1 MIYRNVISAVVRAL
15 AAETINSAGGCD
27 FDPKVQCA
35 KQKGEIS
42 GKEWSLLQDCIVHKL
57 LHKVL
62 SQRHWFALTAKFS
75 THNGRKIEAT
85 GRLVAIVTS
94 PAPQLFTRKAVT
106 AWAIPQVKKGAHR
119 AIAKVEAPKLRFD
132 KHDAHKWH
140 WRNEA
145 ALAAVERANASA
157 AKRNTSQQDGAIIL
171 ADSNYDMTT
180 WDAQGLDDRTYRRW
194 RHSIHKSLESL
205 VDNAL
210 VEAQLILEEA
220 GVLGEQAA

>member
-1 MIYRNVISAVVRAL
+1 MTYRNVVSAVVRAL
-15 AAETINSAGGCD
+15 AAETINSAGGND
-27 FDPKVQCA
+27 FEPKVQCA
-35 KQKGEIS
+35 KQKGEIV
-42 GKEWSLLQDCIVHKL
+42 GKEAALLQDCIVHKL

-94 PAPQLFTRKAVT
+94 QAPALFTRKAVT
-106 AWAIPQVKKGAHR
+106 AWAIPQIKGVRREPVKVKAPQFDEDVPAWR
-119 AIAKVEAPKLRFD
+119 VAAAK
-132 KHDAHKWH
+132 
-140 WRNEA
+140 
-145 ALAAVERANASA
+145 AAVERANASA
-157 AKRNTSQQDGAIIL
+157 AKRSTSQQDGPIIL

-180 WDAQGLDDRTYRRW
+180 WDTQGLDDRTYRRW
-194 RHSIHKSLESL
+194 RHSIHKALESL
-205 VDNAL
+205 VDTAL

>member
-1 MIYRNVISAVVRAL
+1 MTYRNVVSAVVRAL

-57 LHKVL
+57 LHQVL
-62 SQRHWFALTAKFS
+62 SQRHWNALTAKFS
-75 THNGRKIEAT
+75 THNRRKIEAT
-85 GRLVAIVTS
+85 CKLAAVVTS
-94 PAPQLFTRKAVT
+94 PAPHLFTQKAVT
-106 AWAIPQVKKGAHR
+106 AWAIPQIKGVRKEPVK
-119 AIAKVEAPKLRFD
+119 AKAVEQDKDAPAWRVEAAKS
-132 KHDAHKWH
+132 
-140 WRNEA
+140 
-145 ALAAVERANASA
+145 AVERANASA
-157 AKRNTSQQDGAIIL
+157 AKRSTSQQDGPIIL

-180 WDAQGLDDRTYRRW
+180 WDTQGLDDRTYRRW
-194 RHSIHKSLESL
+194 RHSIHKALESL

>member
-1 MIYRNVISAVVRAL
+1 MAYRNVVSAVVRAL

-27 FDPKVQCA
+27 FEPKVQCA
-35 KQKGEIS
+35 KQKGEIN
-42 GKEWSLLQDCIVHKL
+42 GKEWSLLQDCIAHKL
-57 LHKVL
+57 LHQVL

-106 AWAIPQVKKGAHR
+106 AWAIPQIKGVRKEPVKAVAVELDKDAPAWR
-119 AIAKVEAPKLRFD
+119 VEAAK
-132 KHDAHKWH
+132 
-140 WRNEA
+140 
-145 ALAAVERANASA
+145 AAVERANASA
-157 AKRNTSQQDGAIIL
+157 AKRRTSQQDSAIIL

-180 WDAQGLDDRTYRRW
+180 WDSQGLDDRTYRRW
-194 RHSIHKSLESL
+194 RQSIHKALESL
-205 VDNAL
+205 VDTAL

>member
-1 MIYRNVISAVVRAL
+1 MTYRNVVSAVVRAL

-27 FDPKVQCA
+27 FEPKVQCA
-35 KQKGEIS
+35 KQKGEIV
-42 GKEWSLLQDCIVHKL
+42 GKEAALLQDCIVHKL
-57 LHKVL
+57 LHAVL
-62 SQRHWFALTAKFS
+62 SPRHWFALTAKFS

-94 PAPQLFTRKAVT
+94 PAPALFTRRAVT
-106 AWAIPQVKKGAHR
+106 AWAIPQIKGVRREPVKVKAPQFEEDVPAWR
-119 AIAKVEAPKLRFD
+119 VEAAK
-132 KHDAHKWH
+132 
-140 WRNEA
+140 
-145 ALAAVERANASA
+145 AAVERANAMA
-157 AKRNTSQQDGAIIL
+157 AKRGTSQLDGAIIL

-194 RHSIHKSLESL
+194 RHSIHKALESL

>member
-1 MIYRNVISAVVRAL
+1 MGYRNVVSAVVRAL

-27 FDPKVQCA
+27 FEPKVQCA
-35 KQKGEIS
+35 KQKGEIV
-42 GKEWSLLQDCIVHKL
+42 GKEAALLQDCIVHKL
-57 LHKVL
+57 LHKIL

-94 PAPQLFTRKAVT
+94 PAPALFTRKAVT
-106 AWAIPQVKKGAHR
+106 AWAIPQIKGVRREPVKVKAPQFDEDVPVWR
-119 AIAKVEAPKLRFD
+119 VEAAK
-132 KHDAHKWH
+132 
-140 WRNEA
+140 
-145 ALAAVERANASA
+145 AAVERANAMA
-157 AKRNTSQQDGAIIL
+157 ARRGTSQQDGAIVL

-180 WDAQGLDDRTYRRW
+180 WDTQGLDDRTYRRW
-194 RHSIHKSLESL
+194 RQAIHKALESL
-205 VDNAL
+205 VDTAL

>member
-1 MIYRNVISAVVRAL
+1 MTYRNVVSAVVRAL
-15 AAETINSAGGCD
+15 AAETINSTGGCD

-57 LHKVL
+57 LHRVL

-106 AWAIPQVKKGAHR
+106 AWAIPQIKGVRKEPVK
-119 AIAKVEAPKLRFD
+119 AKAVEQDKDAP
-132 KHDAHKWH
+132 A
-140 WRNEA
+140 WRVA
-145 ALAAVERANASA
+145 AKAAVERANASA
-157 AKRNTSQQDGAIIL
+157 AKRNTSQQDGPIIL
-171 ADSNYDMTT
+171 ADSNYDMNT
-180 WDAQGLDDRTYRRW
+180 WDNQGMTERTYQLW
-194 RHSIHKSLESL
+194 NKAIKKALESL
-205 VDNAL
+205 VDDAL
-210 VEAQLILEEA
+210 VEAQVILEEA

>member
-1 MIYRNVISAVVRAL
+1 MTYRNVVSAVVRAL

-57 LHKVL
+57 LHQVL

-94 PAPQLFTRKAVT
+94 PAPHLFTRKAVT
-106 AWAIPQVKKGAHR
+106 AWAIPQIKGVRKEPVK
-119 AIAKVEAPKLRFD
+119 AKAVEFDEDAP
-132 KHDAHKWH
+132 A
-140 WRNEA
+140 WRVA
-145 ALAAVERANASA
+145 AAKAAVERANASA
-157 AKRNTSQQDGAIIL
+157 AKRNTSQRDGPIIL

-180 WDAQGLDDRTYRRW
+180 WDTQGLDDRTYRRW
-194 RHSIHKSLESL
+194 RHSIHKALESL
-205 VDNAL
+205 VDTAL

>member
-1 MIYRNVISAVVRAL
+1 MTYRNVVSAVVRAL

-27 FDPKVQCA
+27 FEPKVQCA

-42 GKEWSLLQDCIVHKL
+42 GKDWSILQDCIVHKL

-106 AWAIPQVKKGAHR
+106 AWAIPQIKGVRKEPVKAAAVEHSKDAPAWR
-119 AIAKVEAPKLRFD
+119 VKAAKS
-132 KHDAHKWH
+132 
-140 WRNEA
+140 
-145 ALAAVERANASA
+145 AVERANASA
-157 AKRNTSQQDGAIIL
+157 AKRRTSQQDGAIIL
-171 ADSNYDMTT
+171 ADSNYDMNT
-180 WDAQGLDDRTYRRW
+180 WDNQGMSERTYQLW
-194 RHSIHKSLESL
+194 NKAIKKCLESL
-205 VDNAL
+205 VDEAL
-210 VEAQLILEEA
+210 VEAQVILEEA

>member
-1 MIYRNVISAVVRAL
+1 MTYRNVVSAVVRAL
-15 AAETINSAGGCD
+15 AAETISSAGGCD
-27 FDPKVQCA
+27 FEPKVQCA
-35 KQKGEIS
+35 KQKGELS

-57 LHKVL
+57 LHQVL
-62 SQRHWFALTAKFS
+62 SQQHWIALTAKFS

-106 AWAIPQVKKGAHR
+106 AWAIPQIKGARKEPVKAKAGELDKDAPAWR
-119 AIAKVEAPKLRFD
+119 A
-132 KHDAHKWH
+132 
-140 WRNEA
+140 A
-145 ALAAVERANASA
+145 AASAAVERANASA
-157 AKRNTSQQDGAIIL
+157 ARLRTSQQDGAIIL
-171 ADSNYDMTT
+171 ADSNYDMAT
-180 WDAQGLDDRTYRRW
+180 WDSQGLDDRTYRRW
-194 RHSIHKSLESL
+194 RHSIYKALESL

>member
-1 MIYRNVISAVVRAL
+1 MTYRNVVSAVVRAL

-27 FDPKVQCA
+27 FNPKVQCA

-94 PAPQLFTRKAVT
+94 PAPHLFTQKAVT
-106 AWAIPQVKKGAHR
+106 AWAIPQIKGARKEPVKAVAVELDKDTPAWR
-119 AIAKVEAPKLRFD
+119 A
-132 KHDAHKWH
+132 
-140 WRNEA
+140 EA
-145 ALAAVERANASA
+145 AKAAVERANASA
-157 AKRNTSQQDGAIIL
+157 AKRRTSQQDGPIIL

-180 WDAQGLDDRTYRRW
+180 WDTQGLDDRTYRRW
-194 RHSIHKSLESL
+194 RHSIHKALESL